1 MARSGSKGTRRKSGS
16 RRSAS
21 GKSRSSLLPWLAA
34 LVVVAGGIA
43 AYDNSREV
51 RRFFSGFGSGKP
63 QETAVRKTP
72 NHPVPPKPVP
82 ARPVSASRSTAEA
95 FPTPPAPI
103 PSAPVRQVAALV
115 PPQPIAKPDAVEPK
129 DATPKEAVMRPGD
142 GLSGAYQAKFYLC
155 GTAKQDDC
163 VDSADRFVFHGQKI
177 RLVGIE
183 VPDIKKPRC
192 EAERIK
198 ASDAELR
205 VRAFLD
211 AGPFELVTWQGNNE
225 EVDGHKL
232 RQVTRNGMSLA
243 DILVREGLAR
253 KPGSKAG
260 WC

>member
-1 MARSGSKGTRRKSGS
+1 VT
-16 RRSAS
+16 
-21 GKSRSSLLPWLAA
+21 A
-34 LVVVAGGIA
+34 LVAVAGGIA
-43 AYDNSREV
+43 AYDNSTEV
-51 RRFFSGFGSGKP
+51 RRFFKDFGSGKP
-63 QETAVRKTP
+63 EQVAAKASSGRP
-72 NHPVPPKPVP
+72 LPPKPVP
-82 ARPVSASRSTAEA
+82 ARPSPSSTAA
-95 FPTPPAPI
+95 ASPVPPAPI
-103 PSAPVRQVAALV
+103 PAAAVPSASAPSGPIRQVAALV
-115 PPQPIAKPDAVEPK
+115 PPQPIAKPGAIGAK
-129 DATPKEAVMRPGD
+129 DAMPKEAVARPGS

-163 VDSADRFVFHGQKI
+163 VVAADRFVFHGEKI

-192 EAERIK
+192 EEERIK

-211 AGPFELVTWQGNNE
+211 SGPFELVTWQGNDQ

-232 RQVTRNGMSLA
+232 RQVTRNGISLS

-253 KPGSKAG
+253 RPGAKGG